1 MRTLTLMA
9 FAALVA
15 GCSTSGSSDD
25 MDTNYAVPQLD
36 TRTAA
41 YLQVKSDAP
50 LDPSRKISE
59 QDCTAGVSD
68 EGGNLRCK

>member
-15 GCSTSGSSDD
+15 GCSTSGTNED
-25 MDTNYAVPQLD
+25 MSTSYAVPQLD

-41 YLQVKSDAP
+41 YLQVKTNAP
-50 LDPSRKISE
+50 LDPSRKIAE